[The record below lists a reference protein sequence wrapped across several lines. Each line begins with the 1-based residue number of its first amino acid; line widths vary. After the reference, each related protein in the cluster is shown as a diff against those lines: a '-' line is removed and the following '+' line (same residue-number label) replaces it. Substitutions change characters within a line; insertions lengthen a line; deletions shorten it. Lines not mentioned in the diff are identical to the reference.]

1 MVSAGV
7 VDASRLESDGD
18 ERAVDPAVHH
28 DARVLS
34 GGGGCGI
41 SLLISHIL
49 LVSSPRSTPEVR
61 MARVYADVNARLGP
75 SWYDYG
81 EHHATL
87 VATLVVSALV
97 C

>member
-1 MVSAGV
+1 
-7 VDASRLESDGD
+7 
-18 ERAVDPAVHH
+18 
-28 DARVLS
+28 
-34 GGGGCGI
+34 
-41 SLLISHIL
+41 
-49 LVSSPRSTPEVR
+49 

>member
-1 MVSAGV
+1 MGV
-7 VDASRLESDGD
+7 VDPA
-18 ERAVDPAVHH
+18 AVH
-28 DARVLS
+28 DAPVLTAS
-34 GGGGCGI
+34 ARGGCGI